1 MRLFLFLL
9 LILVLPKVTTAQSI
23 DNVDF
28 EVSNYSIK
36 VKFDLINCPDNTIY
50 NLNVF
55 FTKTDGTK
63 IIPKSFTS
71 FNGIYPGRDKV
82 LIWDFKNDKIEFT
95 GDLSVTVGI
104 TNSEP
109 IPPPP
114 AIKHGPGNAMLS
126 LLLPGWGDFYVNETD
141 KTTPIL
147 ISALYLGSAY
157 MAYSSFNNVNIKYD
171 NYLKATQQ
179 SVMDENYNAATSS
192 LSQSQM
198 FTGIAAA
205 ILIYDV
211 IHVIVKGNKNVKNNT
226 FGFNSI
232 KFSPKIKLDKGFSSY
247 QFSLVKTF

>member
-1 MRLFLFLL
+1 MRLILFSLLMLFL
-9 LILVLPKVTTAQSI
+9 PKITSAQTI

-36 VKFDLINCPDNTIY
+36 IKFDLINCPDNTIY

-55 FTKTDGTK
+55 FTKADGTK
-63 IIPKSFTS
+63 IIPKSIS
-71 FNGIYPGRDKV
+71 SLNAVYPGREKV
-82 LIWDFKNDKIEFT
+82 LIWDFKNDKIEFN
-95 GDLSVTVGI
+95 GDLSVTVSLAG
-104 TNSEP
+104 SEP

-141 KTTPIL
+141 KTSPIL

-198 FTGIAAA
+198 FSGIAAA

-211 IHVIVKGNKNVKNNT
+211 IHVIVKGKRNVKNNT
-226 FGFNSI
+226 FGYNSI
-232 KFSPKIKLDKGFSSY
+232 KFSPKIKLDKGFTSY

>member
-1 MRLFLFLL
+1 MLFF
-9 LILVLPKVTTAQSI
+9 PKITTAQTI

-36 VKFDLINCPDNTIY
+36 IKFDLINCPDNTIY

-55 FTKTDGTK
+55 FTKADGTK
-63 IIPKSFTS
+63 IIPKSISTL
-71 FNGIYPGRDKV
+71 NGIYPGRDKG

-104 TNSEP
+104 ANSEP

-141 KTTPIL
+141 KTSPIL

-157 MAYSSFNNVNIKYD
+157 MAYSSFNNVNTKYD
-171 NYLKATQQ
+171 IYLKATQQ

-198 FTGIAAA
+198 FSGIAAA

-226 FGFNSI
+226 FSYNSI
-232 KFSPKIKLDKGFSSY
+232 KFIPKINLDKGFSSY

>member
-1 MRLFLFLL
+1 MRKILFI
-9 LILVLPKVTTAQSI
+9 LILFFVSKVTTAQTI

-36 VKFDLINCPDNTIY
+36 IKFDLINCPDNTIY
-50 NLNVF
+50 NLNIY
-55 FTKTDGTK
+55 FTKTDGTT
-63 IIPKSFTS
+63 IVPKTISS
-71 FNGIYPGRDKV
+71 LNGIYPGRDKI
-82 LIWDFKNDKIEFT
+82 LIWDFKSDKIEFT
-95 GDLSVTVGI
+95 GDLSATVAI
-104 TNSEP
+104 VSSEP

-114 AIKHGPGNAMLS
+114 PVKHGPGNAMLS
-126 LLLPGWGDFYVNETD
+126 LILPGWGDFYVNETD

-211 IHVIVKGNKNVKNNT
+211 IHVIVKGNRNIKNNNFT
-226 FGFNSI
+226 SNSL
-232 KFSPKIKLDKGFSSY
+232 KFRPKIMLDKGVSSY

>member
-1 MRLFLFLL
+1 MRLILFSLL
-9 LILVLPKVTTAQSI
+9 MFILPKITTAQSI

-36 VKFDLINCPDNTIY
+36 IKFDLINCPDNTIY

-55 FTKTDGTK
+55 FTKADGTR
-63 IIPKSFTS
+63 IIPKSIS
-71 FNGIYPGRDKV
+71 SLNGIYPGREKALV
-82 LIWDFKNDKIEFT
+82 WDFKNDKIEFT
-95 GDLSVTVGI
+95 GDLSVTVSLAG
-104 TNSEP
+104 SEP

-126 LLLPGWGDFYVNETD
+126 LILPGWGDFYVNETD

-211 IHVIVKGNKNVKNNT
+211 IHVIVKGKKNVKNNT
-226 FGFNSI
+226 LGFNSI
-232 KFSPKIKLDKGFSSY
+232 KFSPKINLDKGVSSY

>member
-1 MRLFLFLL
+1 MRLFLFSLI
-9 LILVLPKVTTAQSI
+9 ILVLPKITKAQTI
-23 DNVDF
+23 ENVDF
-28 EVSNYSIK
+28 EVSNYSITI
-36 VKFDLINCPDNTIY
+36 KFDLINCPDNKIY

-55 FTKTDGTK
+55 FTKADGTT
-63 IIPKSFTS
+63 ITPKSITS
-71 FNGIYPGRDKV
+71 LIGIYPGRDKV
-82 LIWDFKNDKIEFT
+82 LIWDFKDDKIEFT
-95 GDLSVTVGI
+95 GDLSVSVGI

-126 LLLPGWGDFYVNETD
+126 LLLPGWGDFYVNKID
-141 KTTPIL
+141 KTSPIL

-157 MAYSSFNNVNIKYD
+157 MAYSSFNDVNIKYD
-171 NYLKATQQ
+171 NYLNATQQ
-179 SVMDENYNAATSS
+179 SVMDENYSAATSS

-198 FTGIAAA
+198 FSGIAAA

-232 KFSPKIKLDKGFSSY
+232 KFSPMIKLDKGISSY

>member
-1 MRLFLFLL
+1 MRLILFSLLMLFLPN
-9 LILVLPKVTTAQSI
+9 IISAQTI

-36 VKFDLINCPDNTIY
+36 IKFDLLNCPDNTIY

-55 FTKTDGTK
+55 FTKADGTK
-63 IIPKSFTS
+63 ITPKSISTL
-71 FNGIYPGRDKV
+71 NGIYPGREKV

-95 GDLSVTVGI
+95 GDLSVTVSLAGA
-104 TNSEP
+104 EP

-141 KTTPIL
+141 KTSPIL

-211 IHVIVKGNKNVKNNT
+211 IHVIVKGNRNVKNNT
-226 FGFNSI
+226 FGYNSI
-232 KFSPKIKLDKGFSSY
+232 KFSPKIKLDKGFTSY

>member
-1 MRLFLFLL
+1 MRLILFSLLMFFLPN
-9 LILVLPKVTTAQSI
+9 IISAQTI

-36 VKFDLINCPDNTIY
+36 IKFDLINCPDNTIY

-55 FTKTDGTK
+55 FTKADGTR
-63 IIPKSFTS
+63 IIPKTISS
-71 FNGIYPGRDKV
+71 LYGIYPGREKSLV
-82 LIWDFKNDKIEFT
+82 WDFKNDKIEFT
-95 GDLSVTVGI
+95 GDLSVTVSLAG
-104 TNSEP
+104 SEP
-109 IPPPP
+109 IPPLP

-126 LLLPGWGDFYVNETD
+126 LILPGWGDFYVNETD
-141 KTTPIL
+141 KTSPIL

-198 FTGIAAA
+198 FSGIAAA

-211 IHVIVKGNKNVKNNT
+211 IHVIVKGNRNVKNNT
-226 FGFNSI
+226 FGYNSI
-232 KFSPKIKLDKGFSSY
+232 KFCPKIKLDKGFTSY

>member
-1 MRLFLFLL
+1 MRILFISILFLL
-9 LILVLPKVTTAQSI
+9 FQKTLNAQTIENS
-23 DNVDF
+23 NF
-28 EVSNYSIK
+28 EATDYTIK
-36 VKFDLINCPDNTIY
+36 ITFDLVNFPENTLC

-55 FTKTDGTK
+55 FTKPNGTK
-63 IIPKSFTS
+63 IIPKSITTLT
-71 FNGIYPGRDKV
+71 GIYPGRDKF
-82 LIWDFKNDKIEFT
+82 LIWDYKADEFQYD
-95 GDLSVTVGI
+95 GDLSLTIEISGRQD
-104 TNSEP
+104 

-114 AIKHGPGNAMLS
+114 RIKHGPGNAMLS

-141 KTTPIL
+141 KTSPIL

-211 IHVIVKGNKNVKNNT
+211 IHVIVKGNRNVKNNT
-226 FGFNSI
+226 FGYNSI
-232 KFSPKIKLDKGFSSY
+232 KFSPKIKLDKGFTSY

>member
-1 MRLFLFLL
+1 
-9 LILVLPKVTTAQSI
+9 
-23 DNVDF
+23 
-28 EVSNYSIK
+28 
-36 VKFDLINCPDNTIY
+36 
-50 NLNVF
+50 
-55 FTKTDGTK
+55 
-63 IIPKSFTS
+63 
-71 FNGIYPGRDKV
+71 
-82 LIWDFKNDKIEFT
+82 
-95 GDLSVTVGI
+95 
-104 TNSEP
+104 
-109 IPPPP
+109 
-114 AIKHGPGNAMLS
+114 MLS
-126 LLLPGWGDFYVNETD
+126 LILPGWGDFYVNETD

-211 IHVIVKGNKNVKNNT
+211 IHVIVKGKKNVKNNT
-226 FGFNSI
+226 LGFNSI
-232 KFSPKIKLDKGFSSY
+232 KFSPKIKLDKGVSSY